1 MIDYSKMSD
10 DEINDL
16 VIDRLVTSGDFT
28 YDHDDCSGK
37 LYVSGG
43 WCWGAGI
50 KTNLFKDGKPFI
62 THHNGRKLD
71 FCNNPADAWPI
82 IVENKISIEHVII
95 KWRASSL
102 VYDKKYES
110 GFFIFRSESDV
121 GDISSRGAL
130 RAAMIVFLMM
140 QEKTNGD

>member
-10 DEINDL
+10 DEINGL
-16 VIDRLVTSGDFT
+16 VIDRLVTSGDLT

-43 WCWGAGI
+43 WCWGAGV

-71 FCNNPADAWPI
+71 FCNNPADTWPI
-82 IVENKISIEHVII
+82 IESKKISLTYHQ
-95 KWRASSL
+95 
-102 VYDKKYES
+102 
-110 GFFIFRSESDV
+110 
-121 GDISSRGAL
+121 SRGEWSAIFNSENISMHGSPL

-140 QEKTNGD
+140 QEETNGG

>member
-1 MIDYSKMSD
+1 MNYYSKMTDYSKMSD
-10 DEINDL
+10 FEINKRVAL
-16 VIDRLVTSGDFT
+16 A
-28 YDHDDCSGK
+28 SGK
-37 LYVSGG
+37 N
-43 WCWGAGI
+43 I
-50 KTNLFKDGKPFI
+50 KFISVDVDDNEIGVIVGQKYTRQQLPF
-62 THHNGRKLD
+62 D
-71 FCNNPADAWPI
+71 PCNNPADAWPI

-140 QEKTNGD
+140 QEKINGD